1 MILWVYFLRAPVVKI
16 TLCLTTQLASHHW
29 SVRVK
34 PQTEKSENPQDWKLL
49 KICGKW
55 NYLKEAEQLI
65 VFSCWT
71 MWSPTHVQVL
81 GIYAGSWECLLVC
94 NLCACRIFSVVW
106 GGRGTEGKSLNDNSI
121 FELKSSPS
129 AKFIY
134 ESTFYSEGC
143 REVSLLHNHLLFNM

>member
-34 PQTEKSENPQDWKLL
+34 PQTEKSENPRDWKIL
-49 KICGKW
+49 KIRGKW

-81 GIYAGSWECLLVC
+81 GNYAGSCRDENVC
-94 NLCACRIFSVVW
+94 WFVICVRAGFFPLCDG
-106 GGRGTEGKSLNDNSI
+106 GGRKVILWMIIQSYCIHLFIHQSLN
-121 FELKSSPS
+121 
-129 AKFIY
+129 
-134 ESTFYSEGC
+134 
-143 REVSLLHNHLLFNM
+143 